1 MRAEGKPFRRE
12 GFPAA
17 VAPVVFLLLA
27 TLSQTG
33 MSLSQ
38 QGVAVVAVYVRQTF
52 HLSLSEMGSL
62 VSATSLG
69 VFVGMTASGILV
81 DKKGPRWLLAWGA
94 LFVALAAWSLSMI
107 HGYLPMLGGLFF
119 LGAGLSTMP
128 SAGTRSVFDAFA
140 GRQRGMVMGIRQTG
154 VPLGSALSAAL
165 IPLTVSTLLLPG
177 IWRAMGLVVAL
188 TGFIFVA
195 VMAPW
200 PPAPGPKPAPSAARP
215 GLGELGGMVGP
226 AAAAILMVAGQYSV
240 LTFLIPDL
248 HTRLHWSLELA
259 GLSLAL
265 VQIGGG
271 AARIGLG
278 WVSDKMGGRRSPM
291 IRATALA
298 GAIGAAL
305 LAWLPVSIPG
315 LLWIPVLLVLG
326 VGTVGWNGLTL
337 TWAGERVPGR
347 RAGQAMSW
355 TASAVF
361 LGSAVYPPLF
371 GKLVDATHEFRWA
384 WSGLAVLLV
393 VAFFVVYAVERRPA
407 PVDLG

>member
-1 MRAEGKPFRRE
+1 M
-12 GFPAA
+12 
-17 VAPVVFLLLA
+17 VFLLLA

-38 QGVAVVAVYVRQTF
+38 QGVAVVAVYVRQSF

-69 VFVGMTASGILV
+69 VFVGMTASGMLV
-81 DKKGPRWLLAWGA
+81 DRKGPRWLLAWGA
-94 LFVALAAWSLSMI
+94 SFVAVAAWALSEI

-128 SAGTRSVFDAFA
+128 SAGTRAVFDAFA

-165 IPLTVSTLLLPG
+165 IPLTISSLLLPG
-177 IWRAMGLVVAL
+177 IWRAMGVLVAV

-195 VMAPW
+195 VMSSW
-200 PPAPGPKPAPSAARP
+200 SSAPGALRVPRGPAH
-215 GLGELGGMVGP
+215 GLAELRGMLGP
-226 AAAAILMVAGQYSV
+226 AAAAILLVAGQYSV

-265 VQIGGG
+265 VQVGGG

-291 IRATALA
+291 IRLTALA
-298 GAIGAAL
+298 GALGAAL
-305 LAWLPVSIPG
+305 LAWLPISVPG
-315 LLWIPVLLVLG
+315 LIWIPVLLVLG
-326 VGTVGWNGLTL
+326 AGTVGWNGLTL
-337 TWAGERVPGR
+337 TWAGERVPGT

-355 TASAVF
+355 TASVVF
-361 LGSAVYPPLF
+361 LGSAIYPPLF

-384 WSGLAVLLV
+384 WSGLAVLLL
-393 VAFFVVYAVERRPA
+393 VAFFVVSAVERQVSRRDP
-407 PVDLG
+407 G